1 MEYAKGGDLKDY
13 IKEREEVNEEVVW
26 KIFKQIVDA
35 IRYCH
40 KQRIL
45 HHDLKLQN
53 ILLMEKIVPSDE
65 YDELK
70 KKNYIDNICIKIADF
85 GLSTTFND
93 HNCFKGGSLA
103 YLSPEVLN
111 KIKNCDSTARD
122 IWAIGIILFA
132 LCTGRLPWGKGA
144 TEDVKK
150 NILKYDGTRQNF
162 TEMINKIKKKQQKKQ
177 QRLKQKLT
185 DNTNCETIDSNIVAS
200 GNEDG
205 QLNEVDSEPPILI
218 NDEIQDILCRILRPS
233 WHERATIS
241 LISQHS
247 WLLKF
252 DKHTHATVRS
262 PKRSSPVQPFFNRSY
277 QSTMYSPKVTS
288 PKSASNLLN
297 YREGENKGF
306 RPPSS
311 SFVRDRARSNE
322 INAKKGNVYV
332 VKNDVIDG
340 NEVKIFNPRNTPDA
354 GFVKSSNKMKSIAT
368 KSQLASRRSLSIPK
382 ISTKRVS
389 PYKITSPSPHSG
401 DIKSKSYTERLR
413 RHKSLPDLFS
423 VKNGINK
430 SSSQEKL
437 ENMLE
442 KWENKKQEATTPNKI
457 KV

>member
-65 YDELK
+65 YDELRNI
-70 KKNYIDNICIKIADF
+70 NYIDNICIKIADF

-93 HNCFKGGSLA
+93 DNCFKGGSLA

-111 KIKNCDSTARD
+111 KTKNCDSTARD

-132 LCTGRLPWGKGA
+132 LCTGRLPWGKGT

-150 NILKYDGTRQNF
+150 SILKYDGTRQNF
-162 TEMINKIKKKQQKKQ
+162 TEIIHKIKKKQQKKQ
-177 QRLKQKLT
+177 QRQKQKLT
-185 DNTNCETIDSNIVAS
+185 DSTNCKTIDGTIV
-200 GNEDG
+200 GTGDEDG
-205 QLNEVDSEPPILI
+205 KLDEVDSEPPILI
-218 NDEIQDILCRILRPS
+218 SDEIQDILCRILRPS
-233 WHERATIS
+233 WNERATIS

-247 WLLKF
+247 WLSKF

-262 PKRSSPVQPFFNRSY
+262 PKRSSPVQPFFHRSY

-288 PKSASNLLN
+288 PKSANILLN
-297 YREGENKGF
+297 NREGENKGF

-311 SFVRDRARSNE
+311 FVRDGSDSTE
-322 INAKKGNVYV
+322 TNAKKGNIYV
-332 VKNDVIDG
+332 DCI
-340 NEVKIFNPRNTPDA
+340 R
-354 GFVKSSNKMKSIAT
+354 
-368 KSQLASRRSLSIPK
+368 
-382 ISTKRVS
+382 
-389 PYKITSPSPHSG
+389 
-401 DIKSKSYTERLR
+401 
-413 RHKSLPDLFS
+413 
-423 VKNGINK
+423 
-430 SSSQEKL
+430 
-437 ENMLE
+437 
-442 KWENKKQEATTPNKI
+442 
-457 KV
+457 